1 MSGIVYN
8 LLDNALKYSDK
19 EEPQIDIYINKNQDQ
34 VELIVKDNGP
44 GIGSDHQQKIF
55 EKFYRVPRGNVHT
68 VKGHGLG
75 LAFVWRLVKEM
86 GGVISIDSELGKGSV
101 FNVILPAG

>member
-1 MSGIVYN
+1 MGVRIVYN

-44 GIGSDHQQKIF
+44 GIGSDHQQKFSKSFIGSPWQCPYGQRAWLRIGF
-55 EKFYRVPRGNVHT
+55 CLAPRQRN
-68 VKGHGLG
+68 
-75 LAFVWRLVKEM
+75 
-86 GGVISIDSELGKGSV
+86 GGCYLHR
-101 FNVILPAG
+101 